1 MWNRWRLFQWSNKSI
16 ARREH
21 THTHTTILPDTVQDP
36 SIWEDSH
43 VDIGHNDVVEV
54 SLAFVG
60 EKQVRHPHF
69 TRIVESEIFHPTWK
83 QNHKQQT
90 QAIY

>member
-1 MWNRWRLFQWSNKSI
+1 MWNRWRLFQWSNSS
-16 ARREH
+16 AN
-21 THTHTTILPDTVQDP
+21 THRAVLPDTVQDP

-43 VDIGHNDVVEV
+43 VDIGHDDVVEV

-69 TRIVESEIFHPTWK
+69 ARIVEGEIFHT
-83 QNHKQQT
+83 T
-90 QAIY
+90 